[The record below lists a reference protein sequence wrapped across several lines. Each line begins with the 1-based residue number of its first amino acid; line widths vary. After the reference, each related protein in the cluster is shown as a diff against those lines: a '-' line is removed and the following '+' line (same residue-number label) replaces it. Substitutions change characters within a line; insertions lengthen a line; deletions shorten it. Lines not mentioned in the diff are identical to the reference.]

1 MATGPEAF
9 TTRQYPIL
17 ERKSK
22 LEGERTAARPER
34 VLSACEVAECCCPD
48 ECLVDHDN

>member
-1 MATGPEAF
+1 MATQPEAF
-9 TTRQYPIL
+9 TTRQYPTL
-17 ERKSK
+17 DRASK
-22 LEGERTAARPER
+22 PEGKRTPARPAR